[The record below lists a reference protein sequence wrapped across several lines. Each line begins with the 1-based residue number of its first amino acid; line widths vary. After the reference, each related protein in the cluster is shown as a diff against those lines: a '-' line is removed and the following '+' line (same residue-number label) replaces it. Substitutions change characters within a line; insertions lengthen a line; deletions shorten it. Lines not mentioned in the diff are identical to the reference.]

1 MMEVLNLPTYTFKLL
16 QKENKAFIFDI
27 FRKVYVAL
35 TPEEWVRQNFLMW
48 LTNDL
53 GYPAGLIAV
62 ESSLTYNKLKK
73 RADAVVYSKLAHPV
87 MLIECKAPGVE
98 ITQKT
103 FEQAA
108 RYNFSFN
115 TAYLA
120 LTNGLNHYCCR
131 IDLENKKL
139 TFLENFPSYSQL
151 II

>member
-1 MMEVLNLPTYTFKLL
+1 MMEALNLPACHLRLIKKNEKPFV
-16 QKENKAFIFDI
+16 FDV
-27 FRKVYVAL
+27 FRKTYVAL
-35 TPEEWVRQNFLMW
+35 TPEEWVRQHFLMW
-48 LTNDL
+48 LVNDL
-53 GYPAGLIAV
+53 SYPQGLIAV
-62 ESSLTYNKLKK
+62 EASLKYNQLKK
-73 RADAVVYSKLAHPV
+73 RADAVVYNKDARPV

-115 TAYLA
+115 TAYLT

-139 TFLENFPSYSQL
+139 HFLNTIPSFSE